1 MQSTVAAGGGGD
13 NGGSDLDGSDFVA
26 IQHGTHVA
34 GTLLLPPS
42 FMNAIV
48 TVQRSDILHL
58 GKTSPT
64 RRFLRFGSRS
74 NINIRK
80 EYSPSNR

>member
-34 GTLLLPPS
+34 GTLLLPPPP
-42 FMNAIV
+42 
-48 TVQRSDILHL
+48 L
-58 GKTSPT
+58 
-64 RRFLRFGSRS
+64 
-74 NINIRK
+74 
-80 EYSPSNR
+80 